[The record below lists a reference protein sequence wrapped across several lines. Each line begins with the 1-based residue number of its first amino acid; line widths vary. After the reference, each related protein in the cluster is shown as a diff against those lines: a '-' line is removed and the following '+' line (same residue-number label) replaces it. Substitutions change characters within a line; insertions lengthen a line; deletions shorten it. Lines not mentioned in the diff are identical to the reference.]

1 MDVVQARS
9 AIVEIAD
16 YPEPGV
22 VFKDVTPVFSDADTF
37 AFVVDQMA
45 KSFADSKITAV
56 VGIEARGFI
65 LGGALAQ
72 MMRVGFVP
80 VRKLGKLPRE
90 TYRADYVL
98 EYGSDAIEI
107 HTDSLTDQ
115 DCVLIVDDVLATGGT
130 VNAAIEVIEKT
141 GAAVAGF
148 TVLLNLD
155 FLGGA
160 SRIAKEHPQVHLV
173 SILD

>member
-1 MDVVQARS
+1 MDVVQARC
-9 AIVEIAD
+9 AIVEIPD

-22 VFKDVTPVFSDADTF
+22 VFKDVTPVFADAAAF
-37 AFVVDQMA
+37 KFVVDQMA
-45 KSFADSKITAV
+45 QAFADRNITAV

-72 MMRVGFVP
+72 LMEVGFVP

-107 HTDSLTDQ
+107 HTDSLNSD

-130 VNAAIEVIEKT
+130 VNAAIQVIVQT
-141 GAAVAGF
+141 GAQVAGF
-148 TVLLNLD
+148 AVLLNLD

-160 SRIAKEHPQVHLV
+160 ARIQAEHPEVRLV
-173 SILD
+173 SVLD

>member
-1 MDVVQARS
+1 VDVVQARS

-22 VFKDVTPVFSDADTF
+22 VFKDVTPVFAHAEAF

-45 KSFADSKITAV
+45 KAFSDSKITAV

-141 GAAVAGF
+141 GARVAGF

-160 SRIAKEHPQVHLV
+160 SKIASEHPQVRLV

>member
-1 MDVVQARS
+1 MAN
-9 AIVEIAD
+9 A
-16 YPEPGV
+16 
-22 VFKDVTPVFSDADTF
+22 FKDC
-37 AFVVDQMA
+37 
-45 KSFADSKITAV
+45 KITAV

-72 MMRVGFVP
+72 LMHVGFVP

-98 EYGSDAIEI
+98 EYGADAIEI
-107 HTDSLTDQ
+107 HTDSLTKQ

-130 VNAAIEVIEKT
+130 VNAAIDVIEQT
-141 GAAVAGF
+141 GAQVAGF
-148 TVLLNLD
+148 AVLLNLD

-160 SRIAKEHPQVHLV
+160 TRIREGHPQVRLV

>member
-22 VFKDVTPVFSDADTF
+22 VFKDVTPVFADAGAF
-37 AFVVDQMA
+37 KFVVEKMA
-45 KSFADSKITAV
+45 EVFSDRKITAV

-72 MMRVGFVP
+72 LMQVGFVP

-98 EYGSDAIEI
+98 EYGTDAIEI
-107 HTDSLTDQ
+107 HTDSLTNQ

-130 VNAAIEVIEKT
+130 VNAAIQVIEQT
-141 GAAVAGF
+141 GAQVAGF
-148 TVLLNLD
+148 AVLLNLD

-160 SRIAKEHPQVHLV
+160 ARIANEHPEVRLV

>member
-1 MDVVQARS
+1 VDVVKARS

-22 VFKDVTPVFSDADTF
+22 VFKDVTPVFADAA
-37 AFVVDQMA
+37 AFRFIVDAMA
-45 KSFADSKITAV
+45 NAFADRKITAV

-72 MMRVGFVP
+72 MMNVGFVP

-98 EYGSDAIEI
+98 EYGTDAIEI
-107 HTDSLTDQ
+107 HTDSLTTD

-130 VNAAIEVIEKT
+130 VNATIQVIEQT
-141 GAAVAGF
+141 GASVAGF
-148 TVLLNLD
+148 AVLLNLD

-160 SRIAKEHPQVHLV
+160 SRIATDHPEVRLV

>member
-1 MDVVQARS
+1 MDVVQAR
-9 AIVEIAD
+9 ATIVEIAD

-22 VFKDVTPVFSDADTF
+22 VFKDVTPVFANADAF
-37 AFVVDQMA
+37 AFVVDAMA
-45 KSFADSKITAV
+45 SQFAATNITAV

-72 MMRVGFVP
+72 KMHVGFVP

-90 TYRADYVL
+90 TYQAEYVL

-107 HTDSLTDQ
+107 HTDSLTPD

-130 VNAAIEVIEKT
+130 VNAAIQVIEQT
-141 GAAVAGF
+141 GARVSGF
-148 TVLLNLD
+148 AVLLNLD

-160 SRIAKEHPQVHLV
+160 SRIATEHPDVRLI

>member
-22 VFKDVTPVFSDADTF
+22 VFKDVTPVFADADTF

-56 VGIEARGFI
+56 VGIEACGFI

-141 GAAVAGF
+141 GARVAGF

>member
-22 VFKDVTPVFSDADTF
+22 VFRDVTPVFSDAAAF
-37 AFVVDQMA
+37 KFVVEQMA
-45 KSFADSKITAV
+45 EAFSDCHITKV

-72 MMRVGFVP
+72 LMHVGFVP

-107 HTDSLTDQ
+107 HTDSLSEQ

-130 VNAAIEVIEKT
+130 VNAALAVILQT
-141 GAAVAGF
+141 GAQVAGF
-148 TVLLNLD
+148 AVLLNLD

-160 SRIAKEHPQVHLV
+160 AKIANDHPQVRLV

>member
-1 MDVVQARS
+1 MDVVQARKT
-9 AIVEIAD
+9 IVEIAD

-22 VFKDVTPVFSDADTF
+22 VFKDVTPVFADAQAF
-37 AFVVDQMA
+37 KFVVDAMA
-45 KSFADSKITAV
+45 AEFSDSKITAI

-72 MMRVGFVP
+72 KMNVGFVP

-107 HTDSLTDQ
+107 HTDSLSSEDS
-115 DCVLIVDDVLATGGT
+115 VLIVDDVLATGGT
-130 VNAAIEVIEKT
+130 VSAAIEVIEQT
-141 GAAVAGF
+141 GAGVAGF
-148 TVLLNLD
+148 AVLLNLE

-160 SRIAKEHPQVHLV
+160 SRIASEHPQVRLISV
-173 SILD
+173 LD

>member
-22 VFKDVTPVFSDADTF
+22 VFKDVTPVFADADTF

-141 GAAVAGF
+141 GARVAGF

>member
-22 VFKDVTPVFSDADTF
+22 IFKDVTPVFADAQAF
-37 AFVVDQMA
+37 KFVVDEMLA
-45 KSFADSKITAV
+45 AFSDCKITAV

-72 MMRVGFVP
+72 KMNVGFVP

-90 TYRADYVL
+90 TYRAEYVL
-98 EYGSDAIEI
+98 EYGADAIEI
-107 HTDSLTDQ
+107 HTDSLTAQ

-130 VNAAIEVIEKT
+130 VNAAIEVIKQT
-141 GAAVAGF
+141 GAQVAGF
-148 TVLLNLD
+148 AVLLNLAS
-155 FLGGA
+155 LGGA
-160 SRIAKEHPQVHLV
+160 ARIATEHPEVRLK

>member
-22 VFKDVTPVFSDADTF
+22 VFKDVTPVFADAQAF
-37 AFVVDQMA
+37 RFVVEEMA
-45 KSFADSKITAV
+45 QAFADREITAV

-72 MMRVGFVP
+72 LMNVGFVP

-107 HTDSLTDQ
+107 HTDSLTDR

-130 VNAAIEVIEKT
+130 VNAAIDVIEQT
-141 GAAVAGF
+141 GAQVAGF
-148 TVLLNLD
+148 AVLLNLD

-160 SRIAKEHPQVHLV
+160 ARIRKGHPQVRLI